1 MTAIAPTNAPEVD
14 REAKRHRLFSR
25 INTADKWFQVLGLA
39 WLIPLLKVAA
49 GDNPKAQMKE
59 LWRLAAVP
67 LLAIMAFLLMWGTL
81 APKVQTSL
89 GAVPGSAQVWEEVI
103 NLHEGAKAKAAKE
116 AKFDEMVEK
125 RNQKLIDAGRA
136 DEVKTVAYIG
146 APSYYTQIWTS
157 IQTVFFGFLIAT
169 LIAVPLGSRRGYRPR
184 RMRR

>member
-25 INTADKWFQVLGLA
+25 INTADKWFQVQGLA
-39 WLIPLLKVAA
+39 WLTPFLKVAA

-103 NLHEGAKAKAAKE
+103 NLHEGA
-116 AKFDEMVEK
+116 
-125 RNQKLIDAGRA
+125 
-136 DEVKTVAYIG
+136 
-146 APSYYTQIWTS
+146 
-157 IQTVFFGFLIAT
+157 
-169 LIAVPLGSRRGYRPR
+169 
-184 RMRR
+184 